1 MTSYKKY
8 FRGELLVVDLQ
19 KHILFSTVKTS
30 VFTVTCIS
38 MFHLF
43 LENLA
48 QGLFLST
55 EAIYLQLRG
64 SEGMW
69 RKDRFVIS
77 ADARQDL
84 SSFSPSLRRPNHIS
98 TFKDTSHIIVSENI
112 SHLLKQVRLL
122 Y

>member
-8 FRGELLVVDLQ
+8 FGGGLLVVDPQ

-30 VFTVTCIS
+30 VFTVSCIS

-43 LENLA
+43 LESLA

-64 SEGMW
+64 SAGMW
-69 RKDRFVIS
+69 RKERFVIS

-84 SSFSPSLRRPNHIS
+84 SSISPSLRTPNHIS
-98 TFKDTSHIIVSENI
+98 TLKDTSHIIVSEKMF
-112 SHLLKQVRLL
+112 HLLKQVRLL